1 MGVMIPCIGLA
12 LLALSGSL
20 GALSPAHARV
30 ETASVQT
37 PDALRAMF
45 ADVGFDQRLGAQV
58 PLDLDF
64 REETGRT
71 VRLQEYFG
79 DKPVILV
86 PVYYSCTTVCPM
98 VMGSLTRS
106 LKAVPFDAGKEFRIL
121 TLSIDPRENAD
132 LALRKQ
138 QEYLPRYGRTGAER
152 GWHFLTGEEPAIR
165 QLTSAIGFRYVYDE
179 QTDQF
184 AHATGIVLL
193 TPQGKVARYFY
204 GIDFSPR
211 DLRLGLVEAAAQRI
225 GSPIDQLLLYCY
237 HYDPLTGKYGLI
249 MMNIL
254 RLAGLGTVL
263 ALGTFILLMLRRD
276 RRAPMQAR
284 EAR

>member
-1 MGVMIPCIGLA
+1 MGIKIQSIGLA
-12 LLALSGSL
+12 LLGLVGIL
-20 GALSPAHARV
+20 GVPAQAHV
-30 ETASVQT
+30 ETSSVLS

-45 ADVGFDQRLGAQV
+45 TDVGFDQRLDAQV
-58 PLDLDF
+58 PLDLVF
-64 REETGRT
+64 KEETGRT
-71 VRLQEYFG
+71 IRLREYFG

-86 PVYYSCTTVCPM
+86 PIYYSCTTVCPM
-98 VMGSLTRS
+98 VMSSLTRS
-106 LKAVPFDAGKEFRIL
+106 LKAVSFDVGKEFRVL
-121 TLSIDPRENAD
+121 SLSINPRENAD

-138 QEYLPRYGRTGAER
+138 QEYLPRYGRPGAER

-165 QLTSAIGFRYVYDE
+165 QLTAAIGFRYVYDE
-179 QTDQF
+179 KTDQF

-225 GSPIDQLLLYCY
+225 GSPIDQVMLYCY
-237 HYDPLTGKYGLI
+237 RYDPMTGKYGLI
-249 MMNIL
+249 MMNTL

-263 ALGTFILLMLRRD
+263 ALGTFILLTLRRE
-276 RRAPMQAR
+276 RRALMQAR

>member
-1 MGVMIPCIGLA
+1 MGIKIQSIGLA
-12 LLALSGSL
+12 LLGLVGIL
-20 GALSPAHARV
+20 GVPAQAHV
-30 ETASVQT
+30 ETSSVLS

-45 ADVGFDQRLGAQV
+45 TDVGFDQRLDAQV
-58 PLDLDF
+58 PLDLVF
-64 REETGRT
+64 KEETGRT
-71 VRLQEYFG
+71 IRLREYFG

-86 PVYYSCTTVCPM
+86 PIYYSCTTVCPM
-98 VMGSLTRS
+98 VMSSLTRS
-106 LKAVPFDAGKEFRIL
+106 LKAVSFDVGKEFRVL
-121 TLSIDPRENAD
+121 SLSINPRENAD

-138 QEYLPRYGRTGAER
+138 QEYLPRYGRPGAER

-165 QLTSAIGFRYVYDE
+165 QLTAAIGFRYVYDE
-179 QTDQF
+179 KTDQF

-225 GSPIDQLLLYCY
+225 GSPIDQVMLYCY
-237 HYDPLTGKYGLI
+237 RYDPMTGKYGLI
-249 MMNIL
+249 MMNTL

-263 ALGTFILLMLRRD
+263 ALGTFILLMLRRE

>member
-121 TLSIDPRENAD
+121 TLSID
-132 LALRKQ
+132 
-138 QEYLPRYGRTGAER
+138 
-152 GWHFLTGEEPAIR
+152 
-165 QLTSAIGFRYVYDE
+165 
-179 QTDQF
+179 
-184 AHATGIVLL
+184 ATGISAPLRPDRSG
-193 TPQGKVARYFY
+193 TGVAFPHRR
-204 GIDFSPR
+204 GASDPAA
-211 DLRLGLVEAAAQRI
+211 DLGHRLPVR
-225 GSPIDQLLLYCY
+225 
-237 HYDPLTGKYGLI
+237 
-249 MMNIL
+249 L
-254 RLAGLGTVL
+254 R
-263 ALGTFILLMLRRD
+263 
-276 RRAPMQAR
+276 
-284 EAR
+284 